1 MSILANALSTSGTRD
16 PEPGS
21 RVPSAPGVS
30 PTELAILDFY
40 RASELHGGLLLGALA
55 ARVRDPE
62 LMLALTRHGAEEVVH
77 AQLWTETILAVG
89 GRPQPVRD
97 TYQRRL
103 CREAGLPVSLVQVLA
118 LTQVFERRV
127 YRHFTEHLRRPG
139 VHPLVAATLRRM
151 LDEERG
157 HLSWVKRWLDERA
170 RRGDDVAATMRRFA
184 AADARVYAAVT
195 EELAWRR
202 VAA

>member
-1 MSILANALSTSGTRD
+1 MSMQTRELPGPGTRAPD
-16 PEPGS
+16 PGS
-21 RVPSAPGVS
+21 VS

-89 GRPQPVRD
+89 GRPRPVSE

-103 CREAGLPVSLVQVLA
+103 CREAGVPATLVQVLA

-139 VHPLVAATLRRM
+139 VHPIVAATLRRM
-151 LDEERG
+151 LEEERG

-170 RRGDDVAATMRRFA
+170 RRGDDVRGTMRRYA
-184 AADARVYAAVT
+184 AVDARVYATLT
-195 EELAWRR
+195 EELHWRL
-202 VAA
+202 AAA